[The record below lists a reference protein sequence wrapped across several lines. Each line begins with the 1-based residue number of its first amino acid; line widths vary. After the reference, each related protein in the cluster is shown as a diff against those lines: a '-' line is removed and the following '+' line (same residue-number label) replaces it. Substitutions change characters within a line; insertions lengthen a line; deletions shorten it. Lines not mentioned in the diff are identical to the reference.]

1 MKKQKQEKMVVI
13 ITGLDKK
20 SKEFNAGRARKA
32 IKLVN
37 KAWLEMDNESKLEQI
52 VILAKSLKQSI

>member
-32 IKLVN
+32 INLVN